1 MSIYY
6 LFAIDLGY
14 KIVVFSKFGGLEL
27 SKSARLY
34 ECTALQIFEMVL
46 LYSLKFQVL
55 NRKRSIRLIETSEY
69 LFREVLSTGI

>member
-14 KIVVFSKFGGLEL
+14 KIVVFSKFAGLEL

-34 ECTALQIFEMVL
+34 KCTALQIFEMVL

-55 NRKRSIRLIETSEY
+55 NR
-69 LFREVLSTGI
+69 